1 MSVPVDPPP
10 CRWQFRDPS
19 QADENGVVGVGGD
32 LDPGTLLHAYRSGMF
47 PMPFGRKRL
56 AWFSPDPRAVI
67 PLDGLHVS
75 RSLRRSAERFHT
87 SRDESFTEVMER
99 CGNPGRSHGWINRAF
114 LDAYTELHRLGWAH
128 SVECRDDSGALV
140 GGLYGVR
147 IGRFFAGES
156 MFHTT
161 RDASKVALVALVEWL
176 GDTGAKLL
184 DVQWPTP
191 HLESLGAV
199 TIPRDAYLHRLQRAL
214 DEPDPL
220 ADDTQPEPE
229 PEPGSGS

>member
-1 MSVPVDPPP
+1 MPVDPPP

-19 QADENGVVGVGGD
+19 EADENGVVGVGGD
-32 LDPGTLLHAYRSGMF
+32 LDPGTLLRAYRSGMF

-67 PLDGLHVS
+67 PLDGLRVS
-75 RSLRRSAERFHT
+75 RSLRRSTERFHT
-87 SRDESFTEVMER
+87 SRDGSFTEVMER
-99 CGNPGRSHGWINRAF
+99 CGDPGRSHGWINRAF
-114 LDAYTELHRLGWAH
+114 VEAYTELHRLGWAH
-128 SVECRDDSGALV
+128 SVECRDESGALV

-199 TIPRDAYLHRLQRAL
+199 AIPRDDYLHRLQRAL
-214 DEPDPL
+214 DEPDPS
-220 ADDTQPEPE
+220 AGDHEPG
-229 PEPGSGS
+229 PGSGP